1 MVHLVSNVGVYCAD
15 THKTLSLSQ
24 VSTAEDNGILLYNGV
39 NDHIA
44 VQLHEGHVK
53 VTYDAGSQSGST
65 IYRCN
70 KDQAHVL
77 I

>member
-1 MVHLVSNVGVYCAD
+1 MSNFDLYC
-15 THKTLSLSQ
+15 TYTLIKLAPQ

-44 VQLHEGHVK
+44 VELHEGHVK
-53 VTYDAGSQSGST
+53 VTYDAGSQSGNT

-70 KDQAHVL
+70 KDHAHVL